1 MGMGMGS
8 SGAAGFG
15 TSSGGGGVG
24 VSGRMGEQ
32 GGLRTGWLAAFG
44 TEGYDGEPGL
54 LEELGVNFGHI
65 RTKVGFFSRYSFI
78 DAVGGSRGGKLTIH
92 SFSLPFFVF
101 ALVFLTDGLLFGSCL
116 FSKV

>member
-65 RTKVGFFSRYSFI
+65 RTKVSFSNKYSFI
-78 DAVGGSRGGKLTIH
+78 DAGGVPGERTVH
-92 SFSLPFFVF
+92 SFSLPFSFF
-101 ALVFLTDGLLFGSCL
+101 SLVILTGGRFFGSCL